1 MQITGKM
8 QKDLLAQVFSNHS
21 GAIYV
26 GVIFNFNYE
35 FLLQ

>member
-21 GAIYV
+21 GAIYI
-26 GVIFNFNYE
+26 GVIFNYE